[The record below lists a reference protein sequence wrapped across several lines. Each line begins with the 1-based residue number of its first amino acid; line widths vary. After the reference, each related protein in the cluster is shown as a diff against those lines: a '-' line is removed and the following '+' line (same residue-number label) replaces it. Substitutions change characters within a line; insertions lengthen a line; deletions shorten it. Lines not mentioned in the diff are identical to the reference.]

1 MVMAVE
7 FRAGYQPL
15 HGHGHSGGQRA
26 SVEAAVVGQRDNID
40 VAGLEAFAH
49 TR

>member
-1 MVMAVE
+1 MNMADE
-7 FRAGYQPL
+7 FRARYQPL

-26 SVEAAVVGQRDNID
+26 AVEAAVVGQRDNID
-40 VAGLEAFAH
+40 IARLKAFAH